1 MRYPTSTTYRIPH
14 NAIQDGSGIVRYCK
28 TWRSDFSC
36 MCVNEL
42 ALVCY
47 FMSPEGNSRWWSL
60 DDEPVKSRT
69 ISAGSAVVF
78 VQWYGHD
85 PNRIALQLRDRGLLT
100 AVNPSTIDITT
111 KKFGFYCGW
120 YKKSWNK
127 GGPVIIWICAA
138 FQFNRRLFELAE
150 VQLVDAIL
158 SLLELRKPIW
168 GCRVTINKFVRLGP
182 CLILS
187 QKPSNA
193 STVSGFSAPFFF
205 LSLESSLQ
213 PDWACSPQ

>member
-1 MRYPTSTTYRIPH
+1 
-14 NAIQDGSGIVRYCK
+14 
-28 TWRSDFSC
+28 
-36 MCVNEL
+36 
-42 ALVCY
+42 
-47 FMSPEGNSRWWSL
+47 L

-158 SLLELRKPIW
+158 SLLELVGDEKANLGSFR
-168 GCRVTINKFVRLGP
+168 CRVTINKFVRLGP

-213 PDWACSPQ
+213 PD